1 MDLRIEA
8 GFCKIRRDLEK
19 DGHYLNRS
27 KQALTSQ
34 KAKMIAKAVL
44 ALAAVAA
51 AAYVAGRRSGYDSG
65 FGEGFDGGFIVG
77 DFAGRLSAGAASS
90 WNRTL

>member
-1 MDLRIEA
+1 MSLRIEA
-8 GFCKIRRDLEK
+8 HICRIRRDLQK

-34 KAKMIAKAVL
+34 KAKTIAKAAL

-65 FGEGFDGGFIVG
+65 YGEGFDGGFIVG
-77 DFAGRLSAGAASS
+77 DFAGRLFAGAGSA